1 MTRFDREEA
10 VVKVEFAHCRGVGP
24 GRPFA
29 VNAYLAGHS
38 MDKRAARPWMR
49 QCLAAGGHHR
59 RTVRGRGRHRGVI
72 DDPVDD
78 HLGNVLIDWSGIRRQ
93 FRNHPGQ
100 LAFARN
106 VPVDAYLL
114 SAHPVPPH
122 SNGQGS
128 GKISC
133 SRPEGNSSTRK

>member
-1 MTRFDREEA
+1 M
-10 VVKVEFAHCRGVGP
+10 KVEFAHGRGVGP

-29 VNAYLAGHS
+29 VDAYVAGHA
-38 MDKRAARPWMR
+38 MDKRATRPWMR
-49 QCLAAGGHHR
+49 QRLHAGGRHR
-59 RTVRGRGRHRGVI
+59 RTVRGRGRDGGVV

-78 HLGNVLIDWSGIRRQ
+78 HLANVLIDRSGIRRQ
-93 FRNHPGQ
+93 FRDHPGQ

-106 VPVDAYLL
+106 VPVDAYFL
-114 SAHPVPPH
+114 SAHPGPPH

-128 GKISC
+128 GNTCC